1 VQGPHYQACLDRESF
16 LVMGF
21 SIYLTLG
28 FFFGF
33 CIGKINKNLRM
44 GWDLDDATLI
54 PIMWTALWGSA
65 TSM

>member
-1 VQGPHYQACLDRESF
+1 

-21 SIYLTLG
+21 FIYLALG

-44 GWDLDDATLI
+44 GWDSDDATLI